1 MKNAIDLFAGA
12 GGLTIALQ
20 ETGFNVVFANEIN
33 HKFAE
38 THHYNF
44 PSIPLIEKD
53 IKDIDADQ
61 ISSILQGQKVNLVA
75 GGPPCQ
81 GFSIFGKRR
90 FINTLGYNPR
100 QDPRN
105 FLVYEFIRIVDLLQP
120 EFFFMENVKGFTNLD
135 NGLFIKEVEKEFH
148 KIGYSKIWCEII
160 CAADYGVP
168 QERYRMFMI
177 GNRIGVDYEKP
188 NPSHF
193 PTGSGK
199 YPEYLTVKDAI
210 FDLIGK
216 ENTIPNHVP
225 LNHKPI
231 VAARYSYVKEGEKLK
246 FYRQIG
252 INRLSMGV
260 QSLNNK
266 QLKKIGRLHNKKQV
280 FQALKNAKNAGFENI
295 SCDFLLGLEKSSFI
309 KIKSMLKKIKN
320 KVKHLSCYM
329 LQVENG
335 TKLEKMLQQKEIVL
349 PNEEKTI
356 KVYNKIVKYLE
367 KHGFDRYEISNFA
380 KKGYQ
385 CLHNLKYWT
394 RENYIGFGLSAH
406 SLYKNK
412 RWSNA
417 NDFENYFKG
426 DKPYIETL
434 TNDKIIEEIIML
446 GLRCEVGFNIKDVL
460 KLGYD
465 ITKNQNF
472 NEYLKENILIKEGD
486 KIKIN
491 PKYYGVNN
499 YIIANIL

>member
-53 IKDIDADQ
+53 IKDIDVDQ

-105 FLVYEFIRIVDLLQP
+105 FLVYEFIRIVNLLQP

-231 VAARYSYVKEGEKLK
+231 VAARYSYVKEGEKLNVNALPPELAIATRRDSK
-246 FYRQIG
+246 TGVVANYSHVFKRLDRNKPSTTMVPGHNAFPIHPLL
-252 INRLSMGV
+252 NR
-260 QSLNNK
+260 
-266 QLKKIGRLHNKKQV
+266 
-280 FQALKNAKNAGFENI
+280 
-295 SCDFLLGLEKSSFI
+295 
-309 KIKSMLKKIKN
+309 
-320 KVKHLSCYM
+320 
-329 LQVENG
+329 
-335 TKLEKMLQQKEIVL
+335 
-349 PNEEKTI
+349 
-356 KVYNKIVKYLE
+356 
-367 KHGFDRYEISNFA
+367 
-380 KKGYQ
+380 
-385 CLHNLKYWT
+385 
-394 RENYIGFGLSAH
+394 
-406 SLYKNK
+406 
-412 RWSNA
+412 
-417 NDFENYFKG
+417 
-426 DKPYIETL
+426 TL
-434 TNDKIIEEIIML
+434 TAREAARIQTFPDSHIFFGTRQEQCIQVGNAVPPKMAEPFLQKIS
-446 GLRCEVGFNIKDVL
+446 
-460 KLGYD
+460 Y
-465 ITKNQNF
+465 
-472 NEYLKENILIKEGD
+472 YLKQNGIE
-486 KIKIN
+486 
-491 PKYYGVNN
+491 
-499 YIIANIL
+499 